1 MVRKVLVGT
10 DTSASADLAVGAAAD
25 LARACAA
32 PLVVLYVKPELD
44 SREVFAPAG
53 SASPADPSE
62 YLEEVGRRFE
72 GLEVATRQV
81 PGDPATTICSV
92 AEDEGAD
99 VIVVGNRG
107 LHGRRRWLIGSIP
120 QVVLQHAPCSV
131 MVVDTRAAQ

>member
-44 SREVFAPAG
+44 PREVFAPAG
-53 SASPADPSE
+53 SASPADPAS
-62 YLEEVGRRFE
+62 YLDEIEHRF
-72 GLEVATRQV
+72 GDLEVATRQV
-81 PGDPATTICSV
+81 PGDPATTICEV

-107 LHGRRRWLIGSIP
+107 LHGRRRWLIGSVP

>member
-25 LARACAA
+25 LARVCGA

-44 SREVFAPAG
+44 PREVFAPAG
-53 SASPADPSE
+53 SASPADPAS
-62 YLEEVGRRFE
+62 YLEQVERRFAD
-72 GLEVATRQV
+72 LDVATRQL
-81 PGDPATTICSV
+81 PGDPATTICAV
-92 AEDEGAD
+92 AGDEGAD